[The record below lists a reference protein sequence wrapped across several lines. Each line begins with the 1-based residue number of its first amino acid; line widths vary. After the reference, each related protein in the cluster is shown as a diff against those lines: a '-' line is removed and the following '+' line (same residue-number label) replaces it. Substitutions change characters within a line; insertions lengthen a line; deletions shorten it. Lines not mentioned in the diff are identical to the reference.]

1 MDWTEAIVKVLREAG
16 GGPMHVED
24 ITSNIINKGYY
35 STRSQNPVNT
45 VDSYLSTNKKLFQNT
60 EKGYYKLIGT
70 PAPATPTTVARVA
83 PVVVSSCTSV
93 RPCTSYHPG
102 DAKYKCALDFVD
114 STVEKHAD
122 LSDLEMK
129 LLELI
134 VNFRLFLVN
143 GEVCFAADILDNL
156 EVQILDE
163 EGKRPQSIDA
173 TLLQK
178 KLNELNEQI
187 AKTERELQNNPQ
199 FEKLYGLLKRMSS
212 AAKEA
217 NERLNNASDGK
228 VKFKYPILGEFIP
241 GSNPKVVIYLKSIEK
256 SIKKRKEEYP
266 RRSESRWQ
274 VMAAVFVHEMFHAWN
289 YVKAGRMKRSVLAID
304 EPMVEFET
312 LYFLKELEAFT
323 KSLSHHLHENW
334 KSRVQDKQQSI
345 GDVAAY
351 GFGYYLFDKL
361 SEIDADE
368 SIKWIETYSKKSAS
382 INGSYPLVEKA
393 EKALNPVYPFKSESK
408 VMGWFKKIIFDDRA
422 TSKTVGKSATAKV
435 SNTMS
440 EVIYKIRVNRPCRLF
455 IDDEELMTLKEN
467 ELTKITLPKGEYL
480 RKVVAEDDST
490 IFDEKVIS
498 LFHPTVDDI
507 ALDAISLEE
516 AKRNALLDEFFQGDL
531 CFKPTKDRSSV
542 VVVDKKAYVDVI
554 NIPNQIKYAGYVYPV
569 IEVRLHAPDLKSI
582 TIPDGVKG
590 ICFEDCS
597 SLTSIII
604 PNSLT
609 YITWDAFKGCSSL
622 RSITIPDSVTRIYN
636 YAFEDCDLLTVI
648 DYTGTKEQ
656 WEKIEKDEFWKGL
669 YKSIEIR
676 CTDGNM

>member
-1 MDWTEAIVKVLREAG
+1 MAYVKQNKGMDWTEAIVKVLREAG

-422 TSKTVGKSATAKV
+422 TSKTVGKPADAKV
-435 SNTMS
+435 GSDVSLRDLVLACIKIIGRKCFAAQELYTFAPIFKVCVPQYQNLENALKQQLDELVNEGILDALPHDCYSMKLTGIEVKSKTPAPIPPSTLTPAPTKSKKARSIPFAVEFPADKVRFNEKTAVKTYIESLKHIGLSRVQSLGKMNGEYALVSNV
-440 EVIYKIRVNRPCRLF
+440 EDPLNREKNLQHYVDGKYIYTKLGNQQKKGYLYEIA
-455 IDDEELMTLKEN
+455 EELGISI
-467 ELTKITLPKGEYL
+467 KIY
-480 RKVVAEDDST
+480 
-490 IFDEKVIS
+490 
-498 LFHPTVDDI
+498 
-507 ALDAISLEE
+507 
-516 AKRNALLDEFFQGDL
+516 
-531 CFKPTKDRSSV
+531 
-542 VVVDKKAYVDVI
+542 DV
-554 NIPNQIKYAGYVYPV
+554 
-569 IEVRLHAPDLKSI
+569 
-582 TIPDGVKG
+582 
-590 ICFEDCS
+590 
-597 SLTSIII
+597 
-604 PNSLT
+604 
-609 YITWDAFKGCSSL
+609 
-622 RSITIPDSVTRIYN
+622 
-636 YAFEDCDLLTVI
+636 
-648 DYTGTKEQ
+648 
-656 WEKIEKDEFWKGL
+656 
-669 YKSIEIR
+669 
-676 CTDGNM
+676 

>member
-1 MDWTEAIVKVLREAG
+1 MAYVKRNKRMDWTDAIVRVLAEEG
-16 GGPMHVED
+16 GGPMSVED
-24 ITSNIINKGYY
+24 ITNKIIDKKYYCIDSNNTSKQ
-35 STRSQNPVNT
+35 SVNR
-45 VDSYLSTNKKLFQNT
+45 YLSVNKDNLF
-60 EKGYYKLIGT
+60 ERVRRGVYKLKGT
-70 PAPATPTTVARVA
+70 PAPHTTASRVA

-422 TSKTVGKSATAKV
+422 TSKTVGKPADAKV
-435 SNTMS
+435 GSDVSLRDLVLACIKIIGRKCFAAQELYTFAPIFKVCVPQYQNLENALKQQLDELVNEGILDALPHDCYSMKLTGIEVKSKTPAPIPPSTLTPAPTKSKKARSIPFAVEFPADKVRFNEKTAVKTYIESLKHIGLSRVQSLGKMNGEYALVSNV
-440 EVIYKIRVNRPCRLF
+440 EDPLNREKNLQHYVDGKYIYTKLGNQQKKGYLYEIA
-455 IDDEELMTLKEN
+455 EELGISI
-467 ELTKITLPKGEYL
+467 KIY
-480 RKVVAEDDST
+480 
-490 IFDEKVIS
+490 
-498 LFHPTVDDI
+498 
-507 ALDAISLEE
+507 
-516 AKRNALLDEFFQGDL
+516 
-531 CFKPTKDRSSV
+531 
-542 VVVDKKAYVDVI
+542 DV
-554 NIPNQIKYAGYVYPV
+554 
-569 IEVRLHAPDLKSI
+569 
-582 TIPDGVKG
+582 
-590 ICFEDCS
+590 
-597 SLTSIII
+597 
-604 PNSLT
+604 
-609 YITWDAFKGCSSL
+609 
-622 RSITIPDSVTRIYN
+622 
-636 YAFEDCDLLTVI
+636 
-648 DYTGTKEQ
+648 
-656 WEKIEKDEFWKGL
+656 
-669 YKSIEIR
+669 
-676 CTDGNM
+676 

>member
-1 MDWTEAIVKVLREAG
+1 MAYVKQNKGMDWTEAIVKVLREAG

-45 VDSYLSTNKKLFQNT
+45 VDSYLSTNKNLFQNT

-102 DAKYKCALDFVD
+102 DAKYKCASDFVD

-134 VNFRLFLVN
+134 VNFRLPLVN
-143 GEVCFAADILDNL
+143 GEVCFAKILDNL
-156 EVQILDE
+156 KVQILDE
-163 EGKRPQSIDA
+163 EGKRPQLIDA

-187 AKTERELQNNPQ
+187 AKTKRELQNNPQ
-199 FEKLYGLLKRMSS
+199 LENKYGLLNRMSS
-212 AAKEA
+212 AAEKA
-217 NERLNNASDGK
+217 QERLNNASDGK
-228 VKFKYPILGEFIP
+228 VEFEYPILGEFIH
-241 GSNPKVVIYLKSIEK
+241 GSNPKVVIYLKSIDE
-256 SIKKRKEEYP
+256 SIKKRKEKYP
-266 RRSESRWQ
+266 WLSESRQQ

-289 YVKAGRMKRSVLAID
+289 YVKAGRNSRSVLAID

-323 KSLSHHLHENW
+323 KSLSHPLHENW
-334 KSRVQDKQQSI
+334 KSRVQNKQQLI

-393 EKALNPVYPFKSESK
+393 KDALTPIYPFKSERR

-422 TSKTVGKSATAKV
+422 TSMTVGKSAAAKV
-435 SNTMS
+435 GSDVS
-440 EVIYKIRVNRPCRLF
+440 LRDLVLACIKIIGRKCFAAQELYAFAPIFKVCVPQYQNLENALKQQLDELVNEG
-455 IDDEELMTLKEN
+455 I
-467 ELTKITLPKGEYL
+467 
-480 RKVVAEDDST
+480 
-490 IFDEKVIS
+490 
-498 LFHPTVDDI
+498 
-507 ALDAISLEE
+507 LDALPHDCYGMKLAGIEVKSKTSAPIPPSTLTP
-516 AKRNALLDEFFQGDL
+516 A
-531 CFKPTKDRSSV
+531 PTKSKKARSIPFAVEFPADKVRFNEKTAVKTFIESLKHIGLSKV
-542 VVVDKKAYVDVI
+542 QHVGKMMSNGYNLVSDVEDPNNIKDSLQKYVDKKYI
-554 NIPNQIKYAGYVYPV
+554 YTKLGNQQKKGYLYEIAEELGISIK
-569 IEVRLHAPDLKSI
+569 
-582 TIPDGVKG
+582 
-590 ICFEDCS
+590 
-597 SLTSIII
+597 
-604 PNSLT
+604 
-609 YITWDAFKGCSSL
+609 
-622 RSITIPDSVTRIYN
+622 IY
-636 YAFEDCDLLTVI
+636 DI
-648 DYTGTKEQ
+648 
-656 WEKIEKDEFWKGL
+656 
-669 YKSIEIR
+669 
-676 CTDGNM
+676 